1 MFQYPER
8 CWMTMMRRSVLKVK
22 SVIDSRLQYLA
33 IGLFLFGVIL
43 VFKLASLQLWS
54 GSDLRQMALK
64 QYSTVRELPAERGK
78 IFYSERKSS
87 ELYPLATNRVYNH
100 LFAVPRDI
108 NNASTTFEKLWP
120 IISPYGISEETLKTR
135 LTKENDIYEPLVHKL
150 IDKELALIAD
160 LKLEGISSE
169 RETWRFY
176 PEGTTLAH
184 VLGFVGINNEK
195 RQGQY
200 GLEGSFEDELAGK
213 DGRVEGDVDITGR
226 LIQTGNL
233 KRVEPASGVDL
244 VLTIDRIIQTYACQ
258 KLTEQAEKLGADGGD
273 LIVLDP
279 GTGAIIVMCS
289 TPAFDPNDYRKAQD
303 ISVYL
308 NPSMA
313 LAYEP
318 GSVFKAIT
326 MAAAIDSGQV
336 NPETTYTDTG
346 EVRFGSY
353 TIKNSDDKAHG
364 LTSMV
369 GVLENSLN
377 TGAIFAEQQLGND
390 DFLKYVK
397 KFGFGKITGL
407 DLGHETGGNI
417 NPLSKGKDLNFATAS
432 FGQGITVTPLQMTV
446 AYAALA
452 NGGKLMKPYI
462 VKEKRR
468 GDSIIE
474 TTKAEVVGEPISLR
488 ASTILSGMLVSVVR
502 HGHAKRAAVP
512 GYRIGAKTGTA
523 QVAEGG
529 SYGSKYIH
537 TAVGYGPIDNPAFAM
552 LIKLNDP
559 KAGQFAESTVVPVF
573 GQVAKFILQYY
584 EIPPDEE

>member
-1 MFQYPER
+1 M
-8 CWMTMMRRSVLKVK
+8 MMRRSTPKVK
-22 SVIDSRLQYLA
+22 SSADNRLQYLA
-33 IGLFLFGVIL
+33 IGLFLFGGVL
-43 VFKLASLQLWS
+43 VWRLASLQVW
-54 GSDLRQMALK
+54 GGGALRARALA
-64 QYSTVRELPAERGK
+64 QYSTIRELPAERGK
-78 IFYSERKSS
+78 IFYSERQSA

-100 LFAVPRDI
+100 LFAIPRDI
-108 NNASTTFEKLWP
+108 KNGSTTMEKLWP
-120 IISPYGISEETLKTR
+120 ILAQYEITEETLWAR
-135 LTKENDIYEPLVHKL
+135 LSKENDIYEPLVHKL
-150 IDKELALIAD
+150 TDEALTPIMD
-160 LKLEGISSE
+160 LKLEGIASE

-176 PEGTTLAH
+176 PEGATLAH
-184 VLGFVGINNEK
+184 VLGFVGASGEK

-233 KRVEPASGVDL
+233 KRVEPESGVDL
-244 VLTIDRIIQTYACQ
+244 VLTVDRIIQTYACQ
-258 KLTEQAEKLGADGGD
+258 KLTEQAEKLGASGGD
-273 LIVLDP
+273 LVILEP
-279 GTGAIIVMCS
+279 GSGAIIAMCS
-289 TPAFDPNDYRKAQD
+289 TPAFDPNDYRKAKD

-308 NPSMA
+308 NPSVA

-336 NPETTYTDTG
+336 SPETTYTDTG
-346 EVRFGSY
+346 EIKFGSY
-353 TIKNSDDKAHG
+353 TIKNSDEKAHG

-397 KFGFGKITGL
+397 KFGFGKITEIE
-407 DLGHETGGNI
+407 LGHETGGDLNT
-417 NPLSKGKDLNFATAS
+417 LSRGKDINYATAS
-432 FGQGITVTPLQMTV
+432 FGQGITVTPLQLAV
-446 AYAALA
+446 AYGALA

-468 GDSIIE
+468 KDSIIE
-474 TTKAEVVGEPISLR
+474 TIEPEVAGEPISLR

-502 HGHAKRAAVP
+502 NGHSKRAAVP
-512 GYRIGAKTGTA
+512 GYRLGAKTGTA

-529 SYGSKYIH
+529 SYGSKHIH
-537 TAVGYGPIDNPAFAM
+537 TAIGYGPIDNPAFVM
-552 LIKLNDP
+552 LVKLNDP
-559 KAGQFAESTVVPVF
+559 KAGGFAESTAVPVF
-573 GQVAKFILQYY
+573 GEVAKFILQYY
-584 EIPPDEE
+584 EIPPDEN